1 MESYTVW
8 DMVSGEKGN
17 AGGETPRGGSC
28 LAAGVQSRVL
38 RPRPP
43 STEGCRSTN
52 RQSYGVWDGFQV
64 SREFPVHGS
73 GWHTRGMPDHAPLQ
87 GELQVQIMAALWRIE
102 AGTVEEVREALPSRY
117 RSAYNTVQTVLNRL
131 AERELLDRERRGMAY
146 VYRPTVS
153 EADYVAR
160 SIRQTLA
167 GASSDARETALAQL
181 IGSLP
186 QSELTQLQERA
197 KEVARRRRSS

>member
-1 MESYTVW
+1 
-8 DMVSGEKGN
+8 
-17 AGGETPRGGSC
+17 
-28 LAAGVQSRVL
+28 
-38 RPRPP
+38 
-43 STEGCRSTN
+43 
-52 RQSYGVWDGFQV
+52 
-64 SREFPVHGS
+64 
-73 GWHTRGMPDHAPLQ
+73 MPDHAPLQ

-131 AERELLDRERRGMAY
+131 AERELLERERRGMAF